1 MRRKSRRQ
9 KDERMSNW
17 TNVVI
22 VVHVLVALA
31 IIGLVLLQHGK
42 GADMGSG
49 FGGGAS
55 SSLFGATGSA
65 NFLSRA
71 TAVLATLFFLLSLAL
86 AYLATNRPRESGS
99 VVDRVQQQPAPAA
112 KKDDKKD
119 VPAAVP
125 APAPDAAGQKP
136 PAAPES
142 KDRTVPQ

>member
-1 MRRKSRRQ
+1 MPF
-9 KDERMSNW
+9 W

-22 VVHVLVALA
+22 IVHVIVALS

-71 TAVLATLFFLLSLAL
+71 TAALATVFFLLSLAL

-99 VVDRVQQQPAPAA
+99 IVDRVPAQQQPAAPAPAA
-112 KKDDKKD
+112 KKEESRAEKKE
-119 VPAAVP
+119 AP
-125 APAPDAAGQKP
+125 APAPEGA
-136 PAAPES
+136 